1 MRKNAMIITVLTL
14 IAVFAVYAAPAF
26 AEDVAFSPSMK
37 NTGLMD
43 MMNKTLPSL
52 EPLIKQ
58 NNLQVVLSTYSLPTG
73 DASEQLSARF
83 TNLLIN
89 AMAYAPKSTRIT
101 IGCNQNAGVIYIQVP
116 NSETPFSVERQVKDV
131 QGNSFTVKA
140 VKGEGS
146 VYSMKI

>member
-1 MRKNAMIITVLTL
+1 MKKNAMILTVLTL
-14 IAVFAVYAAPAF
+14 IAVMAVYAAPAF
-26 AEDVAFSPSMK
+26 AEDVAFSPGMRNS
-37 NTGLMD
+37 GLME

-58 NNLQVVLSTYSLPTG
+58 NNLSVVLSTYSLPG

-89 AMAYAPKSTRIT
+89 AMAYAPKSSRIT
-101 IGCNQNAGVIYIQVP
+101 VGCNQTTKVISITVP
-116 NSETPFSVERQVKDV
+116 NTETPFSIERQVRDV
-131 QGNSFTVKA
+131 QGNTFSVKA

>member
-1 MRKNAMIITVLTL
+1 
-14 IAVFAVYAAPAF
+14 
-26 AEDVAFSPSMK
+26 MK

-43 MMNKTLPSL
+43 MMNKTLPTL

-58 NNLQVVLSTYSLPTG
+58 NNLQVVLSTYSLPSG

-83 TNLLIN
+83 TNLLLN
-89 AMAYAPKSTRIT
+89 AMAYAPKSARLT
-101 IGCNQNAGVIYIQVP
+101 ISCNQTAGIIYIQVP
-116 NSETPFSVERQVKDV
+116 NSDTPFSIERTVKDV
-131 QGNSFTVKA
+131 QSNTFTVKT

>member
-1 MRKNAMIITVLTL
+1 MKKNAMVITILTL

-26 AEDVAFSPSMK
+26 AEDVAFSPGMK

-43 MMNKTLPSL
+43 MMNKTLPTL

-58 NNLQVVLSTYSLPTG
+58 NNLQVVLSTYSLPSG

-83 TNLLIN
+83 TNLLLN
-89 AMAYAPKSTRIT
+89 AMAYAPKSARLT
-101 IGCNQNAGVIYIQVP
+101 ISCNQTAGIIYIQVP
-116 NSETPFSVERQVKDV
+116 NSDTPFSIERTVKDV
-131 QGNSFTVKA
+131 QSNTFTVKT